1 VERFVSRKQTGRRD
15 GIIEIEE
22 SVVIHRPVRE
32 VFAFLAD
39 IENWAK
45 LQLALRESEK
55 TSPGPVKVG
64 DTFLQTLEIPG
75 QLIELLCR
83 VTALE
88 KDERV
93 SLEYSWD
100 QLLLWID
107 FVFEPLDGGT
117 KLTSRGEGRIGGLL
131 ALFEGPVNSEI
142 EAQLRTTL
150 GNLKNHLESQATGGK
165 PYPSREL

>member
-1 VERFVSRKQTGRRD
+1 MIR
-15 GIIEIEE
+15 
-22 SVVIHRPVRE
+22 RPVRE

-45 LQLALRESEK
+45 LQLALRESERA
-55 TSPGPVKVG
+55 SPGPVKVG

-75 QLIELLCR
+75 QRIELLCR
-83 VTALE
+83 VTRLE

-100 QLLLWID
+100 QLLLWIE
-107 FVFEPLDGGT
+107 FIFEPLDGGT

-131 ALFEGPVNSEI
+131 ALFEAPVNSEI
-142 EAQLRTTL
+142 EAQLKTTL
-150 GNLKNHLESQATGGK
+150 DNLKSHLES
-165 PYPSREL
+165 PSHG